1 MQTHVF
7 SLLVIVPPWFHISN
21 YCSLEAVSTTQ
32 MRLLPLRVWKTLC
45 AFCTKSQAR
54 VLYYSCRAVM
64 KTHFSGRVPFVERT
78 LLLANTGLSRIRLS
92 QWLIDVGLKRPR
104 ALSQDSSTIHSL
116 ELSPESG

>member
-1 MQTHVF
+1 MQTDVF

-21 YCSLEAVSTTQ
+21 HCSLEAVSTTQ

-54 VLYYSCRAVM
+54 VLYYSCWAVM
-64 KTHFSGRVPFVERT
+64 KTHFSGSFVERT

-92 QWLIDVGLKRPR
+92 QWLIDEGFTWEQQTAIKEQF
-104 ALSQDSSTIHSL
+104 AFWGMYKQKYK
-116 ELSPESG
+116 